1 MSRFYDPL
9 STSSPFHTHT
19 HTHITERRGT
29 ECKALDIE
37 IVKIKT
43 QIIKLSHFTYAWDHK
58 DSQFVQPVCGHTHR
72 SSANHFNVV
81 ILQYPPNCYSASN
94 KVAILI
100 FISFYKAF
108 NCRLCATGIHTHSK
122 LVGCH
127 GRFERKSVDLHKH
140 LPFVWITFN
149 KRHWLWHRHI
159 YCLTS
164 TWISSNPVKFTIFQ
178 NRIL

>member
-81 ILQYPPNCYSASN
+81 ILQYPHQI
-94 KVAILI
+94 VILQVIKWLSLFLSVFIKHSTVDCVQLAYTHTVNWLVVMDALNANQWIYINI
-100 FISFYKAF
+100 FPLS
-108 NCRLCATGIHTHSK
+108 
-122 LVGCH
+122 
-127 GRFERKSVDLHKH
+127 E
-140 LPFVWITFN
+140 
-149 KRHWLWHRHI
+149 
-159 YCLTS
+159 
-164 TWISSNPVKFTIFQ
+164 
-178 NRIL
+178 